1 VRKNRSPHYT
11 LLSKPPWNLIKRGKL
26 LENLDTGRYSVG
38 GNAIVRR
45 TVDGLRNAKCSRPYL
60 IIIIYMMLYSV
71 KMGQRSGN
79 AEDRNLK
86 RRANVLKLN
95 SVAALIILQTNL
107 HAILVMLTKPIMNSR
122 QNPCAKSM

>member
-1 VRKNRSPHYT
+1 
-11 LLSKPPWNLIKRGKL
+11 
-26 LENLDTGRYSVG
+26 
-38 GNAIVRR
+38 
-45 TVDGLRNAKCSRPYL
+45 
-60 IIIIYMMLYSV
+60 MMLYSV

-86 RRANVLKLN
+86 RQANVLKLN